1 MSQYG
6 ITDTI
11 SQTEMSYGNIVEWTA
26 TYAPKK
32 HFPKTNIEVVG
43 RYTQESDYHAG
54 EICAMFKVDD
64 THQAI
69 EDAVKAGTMHHNT
82 PAYIACRKVMAAISI
97 WPIQNS

>member
-11 SQTEMSYGNIVEWTA
+11 KQTEMSYENIVEWSA

-43 RYTQESDYHAG
+43 RYTKTG
-54 EICAMFKVDD
+54 EICAMFKVED
-64 THQAI
+64 TPEAI
-69 EDAVKAGTMHHNT
+69 EAAVEAGVMHHNT
-82 PAYIACRKVMAAISI
+82 PAYIACRKVMSCIQI
-97 WPIQNS
+97 WPVFSE